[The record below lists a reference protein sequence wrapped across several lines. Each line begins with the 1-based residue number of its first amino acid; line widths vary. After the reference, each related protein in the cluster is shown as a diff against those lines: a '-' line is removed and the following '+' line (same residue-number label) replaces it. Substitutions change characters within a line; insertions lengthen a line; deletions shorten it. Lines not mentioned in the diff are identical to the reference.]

1 MPTFSTLPDD
11 GKVEG
16 KNKNGSTKKGDFVA
30 KSDDLAALLFPD
42 RHLFGL
48 PTEADIVE
56 LSDSS
61 EGEQPVSAQETV
73 ARRQLD
79 GMVRADAAERRANA
93 AERRAERSEVDGLAS
108 LAAEAGPGPSS
119 VAARLDRILADQEH
133 DGHANST

>member
-79 GMVRADAAERRANA
+79 GMVRADAAERRA
-93 AERRAERSEVDGLAS
+93 ERSEVDGLAS

-133 DGHANST
+133 DGQANST

>member
-79 GMVRADAAERRANA
+79 GMVRADAAERRA
-93 AERRAERSEVDGLAS
+93 ERSEVDGLAS

>member
-79 GMVRADAAERRANA
+79 GMVRANA